1 MTSDGA
7 GGKFIRK
14 VGPWRVTSERAAF
27 DNPWINLT
35 DHRVIHPDGSPGE
48 YGVVRFK
55 NVAVGVLPVAA
66 DGTVPLVGQHRF
78 PLDRY
83 SWELPEGGAP
93 RSEEPLAAAK
103 RELAEETGF
112 TARSWLELG
121 RFDVSNSV
129 TDEIAICYLAW
140 DLTPGEAAPE
150 PSEALR
156 LKTVSFKA
164 LLEMVMSGEIT
175 DSLTIVM
182 TQTAYIKALRAAAPA
197 PICKLI
203 LEACG

>member
-1 MTSDGA
+1 MT
-7 GGKFIRK
+7 GGGDNAPLRK
-14 VGPWRVTSERAAF
+14 VGPWRVTAERSAF
-27 DNPWINLT
+27 DNPWINIV

-55 NVAVGVLPVAA
+55 NRAIGVLPLHA
-66 DGTVPLVGQHRF
+66 DGSVPLVGQHRF

-93 RSEEPLAAAK
+93 FHEDPLEAAK

-112 TARSWLELG
+112 SARSWRELG

-129 TDEIAICYLAW
+129 TDETAIFYLAW
-140 DLTPGEAAPE
+140 DLEAGKAAPE
-150 PSEALR
+150 PSEALS
-156 LKTVSFKA
+156 LNTVSFKT

-175 DSLTIVM
+175 DSLTVVM
-182 TQTAYIKALRAAAPA
+182 TQTAYIKALRGEAPA
-197 PICKLI
+197 PICKRI